1 MICFKSGTIFWF
13 TSVEIDQFRWESTI
27 LFKPVLTNQP
37 IELIGLPTTGSIS
50 LAPPAGDKLYS
61 GGLKVQHW
69 NGVQMVLPS
78 PGGGLGGPHWGL
90 LNLKFTKSH
99 TLDLDIQWG
108 QI

>member
-13 TSVEIDQFRWESTI
+13 TSVEIDQFRWELTI
-27 LFKPVLTNQP
+27 LFKPVDTNQP
-37 IELIGLPTTGSIS
+37 IDLIGLPTTGIS
-50 LAPPAGDKLYS
+50 HWLLSWGQAS

-99 TLDLDIQWG
+99 TLDLDIQ
-108 QI
+108 